1 MYSHI
6 KHSGWAFLRAALL
19 LVALITAS
27 PLLAT
32 AADFDAGLTAYNRGD
47 YAAALAELRPLAE
60 QGDATA
66 QNSLGVMYDEGH
78 GVPQDYAEAMTWYR
92 KAAEQGYTSAQYNL
106 GVMYS
111 KGQGVPQDYAT
122 AHMWYDLAAAKGDD
136 QATKSR
142 DIIAK
147 KMTARQ
153 VAAAQALAKKCLAS
167 GYTDC
172 GTSP

>member
-1 MYSHI
+1 M
-6 KHSGWAFLRAALL
+6 RAALL

-32 AADFDAGLTAYNRGD
+32 AADFDAGLTAYDRGD

-66 QNSLGVMYDEGH
+66 QFNLGFMYDEGH

-92 KAAEQGYTSAQYNL
+92 RAAAQGDATAQINL
-106 GVMYS
+106 GGMYY
-111 KGQGVPQDYAT
+111 KGHGVPQDYAT
-122 AHMWYDLAAAKGDD
+122 AHMWNNLAAIDGND
-136 QATKSR
+136 QATKNR